1 MSALEAVSP
10 AMRAIGITDYCIPRS
25 YERLKAFK
33 DQGRLKDCDLLFPN
47 IELRLN
53 TGTVKGNFVNVHLL
67 VSPEDPDH
75 LAELNRFLSRL
86 SFVAFDDKFSCTES
100 DLRRLGKRADP
111 SKTTNEAALQHGCL
125 QFKVSREDLL
135 NVYRDMSW
143 AQSNILI
150 AVAGNADG
158 TSGLKEASD
167 NVLRRE
173 MEKAA
178 HAIFASSL
186 KQRDFWLGYG
196 VASLDELRRDYNG
209 AKPCLW
215 GCDAHAL
222 DRVGKPDEDRFCWI
236 KGQPTFDAL
245 RQACIDPDRAY
256 VGPLPPSPAMESQV
270 IDEVQI
276 TKAPWARTPI
286 VPLNPGLV
294 AIIGARGSGKTALA
308 DMIAAGCG
316 AYVESSERPSFLARA
331 REYLSDAAVSL
342 KWRAQQD
349 PTQCLLAFPIDLSAD
364 AHPRARYL
372 SQQFVEDICSIEGMP
387 GLVREIE
394 RVIFEAHPVL
404 DRDGAADF
412 DELLDNRAAIY
423 RDTRTREAAALA
435 GISDQIGIEME
446 KTKQVAALSLQVD
459 EKEKLISRYQ
469 QDRSNLLP
477 KTQSKAADRL
487 QQVLAAA
494 ETVRGYI
501 RYFSNQQTSLAGV
514 NTDVRDL
521 RQNRAPASLRTMQEQ
536 HQRSGISAEHWK
548 RFLLDYTGDVT
559 SVIEQRSVEIAR
571 NLSGWKGTSP
581 AKPVQQNGAFVLD
594 AAELEKLPLAVL
606 DAEAD
611 RLGKLVAAD
620 KVTADRLAAVIKR
633 IADET
638 ANLQKLKER
647 LEDCKGA
654 KERAAQLV
662 ALRDQGYTRL
672 FDAILEEERV
682 LKELYAPLT
691 ARLAS
696 AGGTLAKLSFTV
708 SRVVDVRDWAT
719 RGESLF
725 DKRGGPF
732 KGIGTL
738 EKEANSLLAPAW
750 NRGSSAEVAE
760 AMSAFIDKHVPLL
773 LSDAPYQ
780 KSDTS
785 NYRAW
790 SRRFAQ
796 WLYSTVH
803 VSIEYGIKYDGIDI
817 HKLSPGT
824 RGIVLI
830 LLYLALDDA
839 DDRPLIID
847 QPEENLD
854 PKSIYDELVPLFQ
867 AAKGRRQVIL
877 VTHNANLVV
886 NTDADQ
892 IIVANVGSHPGDGLP
907 PITYQSGGL
916 EEEPIRRIVC
926 DILEGGER
934 AFRDRAR
941 RLRIGLER

>member
-1 MSALEAVSP
+1 MGDFSRQQPNRGSEWHRWEPHIHAPGTVLSDQYPKKNGWALYLSALEAVSP

-316 AYVESSERPSFLARA
+316 AYVESSERPSFLA
-331 REYLSDAAVSL
+331 S
-342 KWRAQQD
+342 
-349 PTQCLLAFPIDLSAD
+349 
-364 AHPRARYL
+364 PRI
-372 SQQFVEDICSIEGMP
+372 FVG
-387 GLVREIE
+387 R
-394 RVIFEAHPVL
+394 
-404 DRDGAADF
+404 
-412 DELLDNRAAIY
+412 
-423 RDTRTREAAALA
+423 
-435 GISDQIGIEME
+435 
-446 KTKQVAALSLQVD
+446 
-459 EKEKLISRYQ
+459 
-469 QDRSNLLP
+469 
-477 KTQSKAADRL
+477 
-487 QQVLAAA
+487 
-494 ETVRGYI
+494 
-501 RYFSNQQTSLAGV
+501 
-514 NTDVRDL
+514 
-521 RQNRAPASLRTMQEQ
+521 
-536 HQRSGISAEHWK
+536 
-548 RFLLDYTGDVT
+548 
-559 SVIEQRSVEIAR
+559 
-571 NLSGWKGTSP
+571 
-581 AKPVQQNGAFVLD
+581 
-594 AAELEKLPLAVL
+594 
-606 DAEAD
+606 
-611 RLGKLVAAD
+611 
-620 KVTADRLAAVIKR
+620 
-633 IADET
+633 
-638 ANLQKLKER
+638 
-647 LEDCKGA
+647 
-654 KERAAQLV
+654 
-662 ALRDQGYTRL
+662 
-672 FDAILEEERV
+672 
-682 LKELYAPLT
+682 
-691 ARLAS
+691 
-696 AGGTLAKLSFTV
+696 
-708 SRVVDVRDWAT
+708 
-719 RGESLF
+719 
-725 DKRGGPF
+725 
-732 KGIGTL
+732 
-738 EKEANSLLAPAW
+738 
-750 NRGSSAEVAE
+750 
-760 AMSAFIDKHVPLL
+760 
-773 LSDAPYQ
+773 
-780 KSDTS
+780 
-785 NYRAW
+785 
-790 SRRFAQ
+790 RRFAEVE
-796 WLYSTVH
+796 SAARP
-803 VSIEYGIKYDGIDI
+803 D
-817 HKLSPGT
+817 P
-824 RGIVLI
+824 VL
-830 LLYLALDDA
+830 ACFPD
-839 DDRPLIID
+839 
-847 QPEENLD
+847 
-854 PKSIYDELVPLFQ
+854 
-867 AAKGRRQVIL
+867 
-877 VTHNANLVV
+877 
-886 NTDADQ
+886 
-892 IIVANVGSHPGDGLP
+892 
-907 PITYQSGGL
+907 
-916 EEEPIRRIVC
+916 
-926 DILEGGER
+926 
-934 AFRDRAR
+934 
-941 RLRIGLER
+941 